1 MVRKIGG
8 PDSGKIYAMKVL
20 KKTRVSTKQKTIEH
34 TLTERK
40 VLERLKGLPFL
51 IDMIYAFQ
59 TETKLHIVMGKF
71 F

>member
-8 PDSGKIYAMKVL
+8 NDSGKMYAMKVL
-20 KKTRVSTKQKTIEH
+20 KKNRVSAKQKTLEH
-34 TLTERK
+34 TLTERQ

-59 TETKLHIVMGKF
+59 TKTKLHIVMGNF